1 MPVDLKTAKIEDS
14 LYRIIEGKIEYDGS
28 YIRDPSFSIKKEGK
42 RAYLEVLENFNFD
55 TLSDRDIYILLLE
68 SGQWSTKDEARLK
81 ALPNEIENNKLD
93 YFQDFSNPEKKR
105 INKMLINNN
114 TAEFVRLTNIR
125 YKYSNMTLE
134 GIANGAMWHT
144 MIQKMW
150 TGPNKLM
157 ALAHYHQTMIDED
170 MIRNVALSHEWNS
183 YSTISKNPLRKAPV
197 NMTDLQRKL
206 YSWTNVYRNVRTH
219 PDCPTDSIIEDH
231 YAFDGWLIN
240 QNRKDRA
247 SKTVKVQL
255 KNVKP
260 TAQNVFVVAKTA
272 GDIQD
277 IGSLNDGEARA
288 KMGALFGKMKNEKNS
303 KN

>member
-28 YIRDPSFSIKKEGK
+28 FIKDPSFSIRREGK
-42 RAYLEVLENFNFD
+42 RAYLEVIENFNFD
-55 TLSDRDIYILLLE
+55 VLSDRDIYILLLE
-68 SGQWSTKDEARLK
+68 SGQWSTKDESRLK
-81 ALPNEIENNKLD
+81 SLPNEIENAKLD
-93 YFQDFSNPEKKR
+93 YFQDFHSPEKKR
-105 INKMLINNN
+105 VNKMLINNYI
-114 TAEFVRLTNIR
+114 AEFMKLNSVRH
-125 YKYSNMTLE
+125 KYSNMTLE

-144 MIQKMW
+144 MIYKMW
-150 TGPNKLM
+150 GGPNKLM
-157 ALAHYHQTMIDED
+157 ALSYYHSNLVGED
-170 MIRNVALSHEWNS
+170 TIRDIALSHEWGS
-183 YSTISKNPLRKAPV
+183 YAGISKNPLHKAPI

-260 TAQNVFVVAKTA
+260 NAQNVYVVAKTA
-272 GDIQD
+272 SDIQD
-277 IGSLNDGEARA
+277 IASLNDGEARA
-288 KMGALFGKMKNEKNS
+288 KMGAIFGKMKNEKNS